1 MDSQQ
6 TDNRKNNSQRAPR
19 KHHRIYHRW
28 QGRPTTSTKNYAVG
42 KQTTGK
48 AKEVLAGIAEKI
60 YKKEVIERQKI
71 HRISI
76 YSIEILCM

>member
-1 MDSQQ
+1 M
-6 TDNRKNNSQRAPR
+6 
-19 KHHRIYHRW
+19 
-28 QGRPTTSTKNYAVG
+28 NYAVG

-76 YSIEILCM
+76 YSIEIYCVLSFTLKPLLVSDKR